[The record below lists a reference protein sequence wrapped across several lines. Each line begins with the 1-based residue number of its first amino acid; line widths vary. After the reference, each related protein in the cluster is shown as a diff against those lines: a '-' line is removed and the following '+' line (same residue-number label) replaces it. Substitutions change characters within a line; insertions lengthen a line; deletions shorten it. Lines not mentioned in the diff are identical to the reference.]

1 MLARLFVIFGGL
13 LVLVLCAAL
22 VVPYFVDWTGYRADF
37 EREASAVLGRKV
49 TVRGD
54 ATARLLPFPSVTF
67 SNVAVAGGPNGQ
79 PAMTVE
85 TFSMDAELA
94 PFLRGE
100 VLIFDMRLVRP
111 KARIDIAADGTVD
124 WTIRPSSPFDPGQ
137 ISIEK
142 LTVTEGQIALSHAA
156 GGRSHLISE
165 INSTIS
171 AKSLAGPWRLDGSLL
186 LDGLRTTIAASTG
199 KAEPD
204 GQMRLRL
211 KADPDAY
218 PLVIETDGNVGLVE
232 GAAVYSGQF
241 KISGADQT
249 AARQLG
255 TGGEAL
261 KVSAGKPDPGFRLNG
276 KFSLDHQKLGVD
288 EFRFETG
295 PRDNPYTADGK
306 AAVDLGLKPH
316 FSIEADGAQVQFD
329 EAVGAAAGAGL
340 TLSERVAALEQALL
354 DLPKPTIPGTVEVK
368 LPAVVAGDTTVR
380 DVHLSAEPAE
390 GGWAVKSLA
399 ATLPGRAKLEANGMV
414 SVEDHFGFTGSLLL
428 AVAQPSG
435 FAAWL
440 SKDVDEAIRRLPA
453 AGFKAKVDLSE
464 KHQAFSDLEL
474 ILGKAKFSGRIDSSQ
489 PDDTRP
495 SVLMQ
500 LEGGELDVD
509 GLAAFASIFVSDK
522 GANRF
527 SDRDLDF
534 QIKAGPVSAGGLTAD
549 SVDTAL
555 RLRDGLLEI
564 DRLSVGGL
572 AGASI
577 SATGRIKDFP
587 ASPTGKLDASVVA
600 VDLKPLID
608 VAVQHYPDNA
618 VLKGLAERAAA
629 YPELFQDARI
639 DAVTS
644 AADNGDGTTGLAM
657 SAQGKAGGSAFSAS
671 LSGKGALDRPLE
683 APVTLTFNA
692 RNADATALLALYGL
706 PALPLGMLGEATTE
720 VSAKGTLGGG
730 LATRFS
736 LAGNDFK
743 AGFDGTIADTPQG
756 AAAKGKV
763 SLETADIEPWLMT
776 TGVGLPGMGTG
787 MSTSLAADADYG
799 NGLLV
804 LSGLS
809 GAVNEAAVSGDVNI
823 DIKEGLPHLA
833 GALSLDELDLDP
845 MAVML
850 FGDQAFL
857 VNDRT
862 WPTAPFSQKSSLPFT
877 ADLDLTAAS
886 LAAGP
891 LATAYDAAL
900 SLQLDQEGIRVSDL
914 KAKFL
919 GGALSGLFELK
930 NNDGTG
936 LFSSQMKLAGAD
948 LVAVL
953 PEAGISG
960 SGEFSTAL
968 STSGKSVDA
977 MVAALSGSGTA
988 TLKGMTIAG
997 FNPDAFGAFIA
1008 KADAIG
1014 RDIDASKTAG
1024 FVPQIAA
1031 AGSFPAQDT
1040 DIAFT
1045 IAGGTLRAPPVK
1057 FESPGATLSAD
1068 ITADLN
1074 TSTVDAKGEIA
1085 YRPGDEALVGSEPIL
1100 NFSVDGPFGA
1110 TKRQFDSEPL
1120 AQFLTQR
1127 ALEKE
1132 QQRVEAM
1139 QAALLEKQRLR
1150 REVRYY
1156 AALQTERERA
1166 AEELRRQQE
1175 AARLK
1180 AEADAKAKAEAEA
1193 QAQAEAEARAQAE
1206 AKAKA
1211 EADAKAQADAEA
1223 RAQAEAKAKAEADAK
1238 AKAEAEAQAQAEAE
1252 ARAQAEAKAKADAA
1266 AKAEAEARAKAEAA
1280 AKAAADAEAKAKAA
1294 QQAAEEAA
1302 QAEEQ
1307 QRQRAE
1313 EALRIASEEKAR
1325 LDAERKAAAERAE
1338 REPPA
1343 ANNVPPPVQPPPKLK
1358 LDPSSI
1364 DDLLK
1369 SLNGG

>member
-13 LVLVLCAAL
+13 FVLVLCAAL
-22 VVPYFVDWTGYRADF
+22 VVPYFVDWTGYRAQF
-37 EREASAVLGRKV
+37 EREASAILGRKV
-49 TVRGD
+49 TVQGD

-100 VLIFDMRLVRP
+100 VLIFDMRLVHP
-111 KARIDIAADGTVD
+111 KATIDIANDGTVD
-124 WTIRPSSPFDPGQ
+124 WAMRPSSPFDLNQ

-142 LTVTEGQIALSHAA
+142 LTVTEGQIELRHAA
-156 GGRSHLISE
+156 GGRSHIFSE

-171 AKSLAGPWRLDGSLL
+171 AKSLAGPWRMDGTLR

-199 KAEPD
+199 KAEGN

-218 PLVIETDGNVGLVE
+218 PLVIETDGNAGIVN

-241 KISGADQT
+241 KISGADKNS
-249 AARQLG
+249 AQLRG
-255 TGGEAL
+255 TDGETV

-295 PRDNPYTADGK
+295 PLDNPYTADGK
-306 AAVDLGLKPH
+306 ASVDLGQKPS
-316 FSIEADGAQVQFD
+316 FAIEANGAQVQFD
-329 EAVGAAAGAGL
+329 EAVGGQAGTGL
-340 TLSERVAALEQALL
+340 TLDQRIAGLEQALL

-380 DVHLSAEPAE
+380 DVHLSAEPVE
-390 GGWAVKSLA
+390 SGWSIKSLA
-399 ATLPGRAKLEANGMV
+399 ATLPGRTTLEADGMLALNV
-414 SVEDHFGFTGSLLL
+414 QGHFGFTGSLLL

-440 SKDVDEAIRRLPA
+440 SRDVDEAIRRLPA

-464 KHQAFSDLEL
+464 NHQSFSDLEL

-489 PDDTRP
+489 PDDAKP
-495 SVLMQ
+495 SVLMR

-527 SDRDLDF
+527 ANSDLDF

-549 SVDTAL
+549 TVDTAL
-555 RLRDGLLEI
+555 RLRDGLLEV
-564 DRLSVGGL
+564 DRLSLGGL

-608 VAVQHYPDNA
+608 VAAQHYPDNA
-618 VLKGLAERAAA
+618 VLKGLASRAAA
-629 YPELFQDARI
+629 YPELFQDARV
-639 DAVTS
+639 DLVAS
-644 AADNGDGTTGLAM
+644 AADNGDGTTGLAV
-657 SAQGKAGGSAFSAS
+657 SGQGKAGGTAFSAS
-671 LSGKGALDRPLE
+671 LSGKGAPDKLLE

-692 RNADATALLALYGL
+692 KNPDATALLAFYGL
-706 PALPLGMLGEATTE
+706 PALPLGMLGEATTDIQ
-720 VSAKGTLGGG
+720 AKGTFGGG
-730 LATRFS
+730 LATTFS

-743 AGFDGTIADTPQG
+743 AGFEGTVADTPQG
-756 AAAKGKV
+756 PTAKGKIN
-763 SLETADIEPWLMT
+763 LDAADIEPWLMT
-776 TGVGLPGMGTG
+776 TGIGLPGMGAG
-787 MSTSLAADADYG
+787 MSTSLSAQGDYG

-804 LSGLS
+804 LDNVS
-809 GAVNEAAVSGDVNI
+809 GAINEAAVSGDVNV
-823 DIKEGLPHLA
+823 DVKDGLPHLA
-833 GALSLDELDLDP
+833 GALALDELDLDP
-845 MAVML
+845 MAVAL
-850 FGDQAFL
+850 FGDSAFL
-857 VNDRT
+857 ADKNEADKNAADKSAKGGV
-862 WPTAPFSQKSSLPFT
+862 WPAAPFSQKSSLPFT
-877 ADLDLTAAS
+877 ADLDLTTAA

-891 LATAYDAAL
+891 LATAYDASF
-900 SLQLDQEGIRVSDL
+900 SLKLDQEGIRVSDL
-914 KAKFL
+914 KAKLL
-919 GGALSGLFELK
+919 GGALTGLFELK
-930 NNDGTG
+930 NTDGTG
-936 LFSSQMKLAGAD
+936 LFTGQMKLAGAD
-948 LVAVL
+948 LANVL
-953 PEAGISG
+953 PDAGIG
-960 SGEFSTAL
+960 GVGDFSTTL

-977 MVAALSGSGTA
+977 MIAALSGSGTA
-988 TLKGMTIAG
+988 ALKGLQVAG
-997 FNPDAFGAFIA
+997 VNPDAFSAFLA

-1014 RDIDASKTAG
+1014 RDIDAAKTAG
-1024 FVPQIAA
+1024 FAPDIAA
-1031 AGSFPAQDT
+1031 AGNFPAKDA

-1045 IAGGTLRAPPVK
+1045 IAGGMLRAPPISL
-1057 FESPGATLSAD
+1057 ENPEATLSAD
-1068 ITADLN
+1068 VTADLN
-1074 TSTVDAKGEIA
+1074 TSTVSAKGAIT
-1085 YRPGDEALVGSEPIL
+1085 YRPGDEALVGSEPVV
-1100 NFSVDGPFGA
+1100 NFTAEGPFGA
-1110 TKRQFDSEPL
+1110 VKRQFDSEPL

-1156 AALQTERERA
+1156 AALQDARDKA
-1166 AEELRRQQE
+1166 AEELRQQEE

-1193 QAQAEAEARAQAE
+1193 QAQAEAEA
-1206 AKAKA
+1206 KAKA
-1211 EADAKAQADAEA
+1211 D
-1223 RAQAEAKAKAEADAK
+1223 
-1238 AKAEAEAQAQAEAE
+1238 
-1252 ARAQAEAKAKADAA
+1252 AEAKAKADAD
-1266 AKAEAEARAKAEAA
+1266 AKAK
-1280 AKAAADAEAKAKAA
+1280 ADAEAKAAA
-1294 QQAAEEAA
+1294 EQQAADEAAKA
-1302 QAEEQ
+1302 QAEQE
-1307 QRQRAE
+1307 RQKAE
-1313 EALRIASEEKAR
+1313 EAMRIATQEKAR
-1325 LDAERKAAAERAE
+1325 LEAERKAAEQAPKVERAPLPE
-1338 REPPA
+1338 ANDNPPPA
-1343 ANNVPPPVQPPPKLK
+1343 KPKSNPFTV
-1358 LDPSSI
+1358 DN
-1364 DDLLK
+1364 LLK
-1369 SLNGG
+1369 SLQ

>member
-13 LVLVLCAAL
+13 FVLVLCAAL
-22 VVPYFVDWTGYRADF
+22 VGPYFVDWTGYRAEF
-37 EREASAVLGRKV
+37 EREASAILGRKV
-49 TVRGD
+49 TVQGD

-67 SNVAVAGGPNGQ
+67 SDVAVAGGPNGQ

-111 KARIDIAADGTVD
+111 KATIDIANDGTVD
-124 WTIRPSSPFDPGQ
+124 WAMRPSSPFDLNQ

-142 LTVTEGQIALSHAA
+142 LTVTEGQIELRHAA
-156 GGRSHLISE
+156 GGRSHLMSE

-171 AKSLAGPWRLDGSLL
+171 AKSLAGPWRMDGTLR
-186 LDGLRTTIAASTG
+186 LDGLRTSIAASTG
-199 KAEPD
+199 KAEGN

-218 PLVIETDGNVGLVE
+218 PLVIETDGNAGIVN

-241 KISGADQT
+241 KISGTDKNSADRNS
-249 AARQLG
+249 AELRG
-255 TGGEAL
+255 TDGETV

-295 PRDNPYTADGK
+295 PLDNPYTADGK
-306 AAVDLGLKPH
+306 ASVDLGLKPS
-316 FSIEADGAQVQFD
+316 FAIEASGAQVQFD
-329 EAVGAAAGAGL
+329 EVVGAEVGAGL
-340 TLSERVAALEQALL
+340 TLDQRIAGLEQALL

-380 DVHLSAEPAE
+380 DVHLSAEPTD
-390 GGWAVKSLA
+390 GGWSVKSLA
-399 ATLPGRAKLEANGMV
+399 ATLPGRTTLEANGML

-464 KHQAFSDLEL
+464 KRQAFSDLEL

-489 PDDTRP
+489 PDDAKP
-495 SVLMQ
+495 SVLMR

-549 SVDTAL
+549 TVDTAL
-555 RLRDGLLEI
+555 RLRGGLLEI

-577 SATGRIKDFP
+577 SATGRVKDFP

-608 VAVQHYPDNA
+608 VAAQHYPDNA
-618 VLKGLAERAAA
+618 VLKGLASRASA
-629 YPELFQDARI
+629 YPELFQDARV
-639 DAVTS
+639 DLVAS
-644 AADNGDGTTGLAM
+644 AADNGDGTTGLAV
-657 SAQGKAGGSAFSAS
+657 SGQGKAGGSAFSAS
-671 LSGKGALDRPLE
+671 LSGKGALDRLVE
-683 APVTLTFNA
+683 APVALTFNA
-692 RNADATALLALYGL
+692 RNPDATALLALYGL
-706 PALPLGMLGEATTE
+706 PALPLGMLGEASTDI
-720 VSAKGTLGGG
+720 SAKGTLGGG
-730 LATRFS
+730 LATSFS
-736 LAGNDFK
+736 LSGNDFK
-743 AGFDGTIADTPQG
+743 AGFEGTIADTPQG
-756 AAAKGKV
+756 PTAKGKL
-763 SLETADIEPWLMT
+763 SLDAADIEPWLMT
-776 TGVGLPGMGTG
+776 TGIGLPGMGAG
-787 MSTSLAADADYG
+787 MSALLAAQGDYG

-804 LSGLS
+804 LDGLS
-809 GAVNEAAVSGDVNI
+809 GAINEAAVSGDVNV
-823 DIKEGLPHLA
+823 DVKDGVPHLA
-833 GALSLDELDLDP
+833 GALALDELDFDP
-845 MAVML
+845 MAVAL
-850 FGDQAFL
+850 FGDSAFL
-857 VNDRT
+857 VDRGAGDKGAGDKGSA
-862 WPTAPFSQKSSLPFT
+862 WPAAPFSQKSSLPFT
-877 ADLDLTAAS
+877 ADLDLTTAA
-886 LAAGP
+886 LATGP
-891 LATAYDAAL
+891 FATAYDAAF
-900 SLQLDQEGIRVSDL
+900 SLKLDQEGIRVSDL

-919 GGALSGLFELK
+919 GGALTGLFELK
-930 NNDGTG
+930 NTDGTG
-936 LFSSQMKLAGAD
+936 LFSGQMKLAGAD
-948 LVAVL
+948 LANVL
-953 PEAGISG
+953 PDAGISG
-960 SGEFSTAL
+960 NGDFSTAL

-988 TLKGMTIAG
+988 TLKSLRVAG
-997 FNPDAFGAFIA
+997 VNPDAFSAFLA

-1014 RDIDASKTAG
+1014 RDIDAAKTAG
-1024 FVPQIAA
+1024 FAPQIAA
-1031 AGSFPAQDT
+1031 DGSFAAK
-1040 DIAFT
+1040 DIDVALT
-1045 IAGGTLRAPPVK
+1045 VAGGTLRVPPISL
-1057 FESPGATLSAD
+1057 ENPAATLSAD

-1074 TSTVDAKGEIA
+1074 TSTISAKGA
-1085 YRPGDEALVGSEPIL
+1085 VTYRPGDEALVGSEPIV
-1100 NFSVDGPFGA
+1100 NFTAEGPFGA
-1110 TKRQFDSEPL
+1110 VRRQFDSEPL

-1156 AALQTERERA
+1156 AALQDARDKA
-1166 AEELRRQQE
+1166 AEELRKQEE

-1193 QAQAEAEARAQAE
+1193 
-1206 AKAKA
+1206 
-1211 EADAKAQADAEA
+1211 KAQ
-1223 RAQAEAKAKAEADAK
+1223 AEADAK
-1238 AKAEAEAQAQAEAE
+1238 AKAD
-1252 ARAQAEAKAKADAA
+1252 AEAKAKADAD
-1266 AKAEAEARAKAEAA
+1266 AKAKADAD
-1280 AKAAADAEAKAKAA
+1280 AKAAAE
-1294 QQAAEEAA
+1294 QQAADEAA
-1302 QAEEQ
+1302 KTQAEQ
-1307 QRQRAE
+1307 DRQKAE
-1313 EALRIASEEKAR
+1313 EAMRAASQEKAR
-1325 LDAERKAAAERAE
+1325 LEAERKAAEQAAKVDRAPLPE
-1338 REPPA
+1338 ANDNPPPA
-1343 ANNVPPPVQPPPKLK
+1343 KPK
-1358 LDPSSI
+1358 PNPFTI
-1364 DDLLK
+1364 DNLLK
-1369 SLNGG
+1369 SLQ